1 MFLASI
7 GFRALPEKRA
17 ELLSGVDIVVEHMG
31 RRSGCHRCRLFV
43 DSEDPDAFTVLSEW
57 ALASDADGFFASA
70 EFQVF
75 RGLRILLR
83 EDAVVVLDDV
93 RSRETCPLPAA

>member
-7 GFRALPEKRA
+7 GFRALPEKRT
-17 ELLSGVDIVVEHMG
+17 ELLSAVDIVVERIG

-43 DSEDPDAFTVLSEW
+43 DSEDANAFTILSEW
-57 ALASDADGFFASA
+57 QLPSDAESFLASS
-70 EFQVF
+70 EFQVV

-93 RSRETCPLPAA
+93 RSRETRHLQER